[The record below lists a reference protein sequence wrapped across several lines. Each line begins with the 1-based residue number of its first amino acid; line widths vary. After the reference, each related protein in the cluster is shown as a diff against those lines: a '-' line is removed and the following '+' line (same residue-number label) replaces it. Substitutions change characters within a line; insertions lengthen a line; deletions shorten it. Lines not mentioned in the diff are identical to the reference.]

1 MARRAVLPPLITA
14 YTQAAEQ
21 QRAILEVVF
30 SASVNFVYLGLWN
43 ILEELVAGVGWIGI
57 GLFLREERPAI
68 GTVTVILGISAL
80 VDSVG
85 TILLLE
91 TIAVLGLNV
100 YLVLAPVWALWLGI
114 DLLRRPVQIGG

>member
-1 MARRAVLPPLITA
+1 VLPPLITA